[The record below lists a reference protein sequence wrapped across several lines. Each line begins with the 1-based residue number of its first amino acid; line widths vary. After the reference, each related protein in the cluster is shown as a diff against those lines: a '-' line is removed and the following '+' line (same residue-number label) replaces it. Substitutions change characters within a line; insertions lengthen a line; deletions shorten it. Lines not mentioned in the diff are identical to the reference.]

1 MSAAHAPVPASAV
14 HDMTVAEVRKALGKM
29 RQLWAQS
36 SPSAPLFICLNL
48 VREKTVAEFC
58 TEFVYGHHLKR
69 HRKSTQQRLLS
80 PSAGGGAFLSA
91 HSQESTGVA
100 GPKGDSADPYPFT
113 PGWRPKEQ
121 PVDSEKWWD
130 RGANLP
136 AKAEECTT
144 PRQNRKRR
152 RIGSPATRDA

>member
-69 HRKSTQQRLLS
+69 HRKSTQQRLLT
-80 PSAGGGAFLSA
+80 PAGGGAFLSA
-91 HSQESTGVA
+91 HLHENTGVA

-113 PGWRPKEQ
+113 PGWRPKELS
-121 PVDSEKWWD
+121 VESEKWWD
-130 RGANLP
+130 RGANI
-136 AKAEECTT
+136 T
-144 PRQNRKRR
+144 PKVDESTPIRNKKRR
-152 RIGSPATRDA
+152 RTSSPATRDA

>member
-69 HRKSTQQRLLS
+69 HRKSTQQRLLT
-80 PSAGGGAFLSA
+80 PAGGGGAFLSA
-91 HSQESTGVA
+91 HLHESTGVA

-113 PGWRPKEQ
+113 PGWRPRELS
-121 PVDSEKWWD
+121 VDAADKWWD
-130 RGANLP
+130 RGAHVP
-136 AKAEECTT
+136 PKPDAS
-144 PRQNRKRR
+144 PVNRNKKRR
-152 RIGSPATRDA
+152 RTSSPSARES